1 MFRFPVTLT
10 SIALWLFLQQAPAPA
25 TAPTPGKSA
34 APNPPAYKTVLD
46 RLYRLVWP
54 LGETKVDIPAAV
66 TSGTEKSAPTG
77 GVAHLYLVNT
87 STRTVREW
95 PSAAGA
101 SQPVVCP
108 DAKTLF
114 YRRSGGLVKET
125 FRLAKHDV
133 SAAGQVKKFAGV
145 IATRL
150 YACTDDQKGGLA
162 LWAEDD
168 GGSLRILRIRDD
180 SAAWEDLPGDN
191 VFAPLEPKELADD
204 LQRMRSIR
212 PDGFI
217 VWIQNHQLVGRK
229 EPQQEASLIVDSD
242 LSFSGS
248 PSWIGKSDFLF
259 VTANASD

>member
-1 MFRFPVTLT
+1 MFRFPVTLM
-10 SIALWLFLQQAPAPA
+10 SIALWLFLQAPGPA

-34 APNPPAYKTVLD
+34 ASSQPAYKAVLD

-54 LGETKVDIPAAV
+54 LGETTVDIPAAV
-66 TSGTEKSAPTG
+66 TSGTEKSAPAG
-77 GVAHLYLVNT
+77 GVAHLYLVNA
-87 STRTVREW
+87 SAKTVKEW

-114 YRRSGGLVKET
+114 YRRSSGLVKET
-125 FRLAKHDV
+125 IRLAQHDV
-133 SAAGQVKKFAGV
+133 SAGQVKKFTGV

-168 GGSLRILRIRDD
+168 AGSLRILRIRED
-180 SAAWEDLPGDN
+180 SAAWEDLPRDN
-191 VFAPLEPKELADD
+191 GFSALEPNELADD

-217 VWIQNHQLVGRK
+217 VWIQNHQLLGRK
-229 EPQQEASLIVDSD
+229 GLQHEASLIVDSD